1 MSAAW
6 PTVALGDVLR
16 RSEHII
22 PLDPEATYKE
32 VTVRINGKG
41 VVERRQV
48 KGVEIA
54 ADRRYRAKSG
64 QFIISRIDARHGASG
79 LIPDDLDGAIV
90 TNDFP
95 LFDAAK
101 DRLDPAFLG
110 WMSKTASFVDLC
122 KRASEGTTNRVRLSE
137 DRFKALNI
145 LLPPVNEQRRIVARI
160 EELAT
165 KVKEAQQFRTT
176 ATEEV
181 DAQWPAI
188 LKLAFDG
195 RLVGTVP
202 FKTSAQELLMQSTRL
217 HAGYRA
223 SNNNNA
229 YPHKPQIIGD
239 GPYIL
244 PTGWCWTTLGSV
256 LTHMVDCVNDTP
268 NFAEIDTGLLG
279 LKTTNIRPY
288 RLDLQRRW
296 YMTPDDFASWN
307 RRQSPQAGDIVLT
320 REAPVGN
327 VCMVPEG
334 ISACLTQRLMLLRAE
349 HRVIQGRYLLHF
361 LNSPCFTDQI
371 AASGRGQTH
380 PHIRVGDAPHFF
392 LPLPPMEQQ
401 VKIVAELDAL
411 QSKLDAVKALQ
422 TETAAEL
429 AAMLPAILDKAFKGG
444 L

>member
-1 MSAAW
+1 MIATW

-22 PLDPEATYKE
+22 PIDPEATYKE

-41 VVERRQV
+41 VVQRRQV
-48 KGVEIA
+48 QGVEIA
-54 ADRRYRAKSG
+54 ADRRYQAKSG

-79 LIPDDLDGAIV
+79 LIPDELDGAVV

-95 LFDAAK
+95 LFDVAE
-101 DRLDPAFLG
+101 DRLDAGFLS
-110 WMSKTASFVDLC
+110 WMSKTASFVELC

-137 DRFKALNI
+137 DRFKGLSI
-145 LLPPVNEQRRIVARI
+145 PLPPFDEQRRIVARI
-160 EELAT
+160 DELAA
-165 KVKEAQQFRTT
+165 KVAEACRLR
-176 ATEEV
+176 AVAIEEV
-181 DAQWPAI
+181 EAHWPAT
-188 LKLAFDG
+188 LKIAFDG
-195 RLVGTVP
+195 RLVSPVS
-202 FKTSAQELLMQSTRL
+202 FKASAQELLTHSARL
-217 HAGYRA
+217 HAGYQE
-223 SNNNNA
+223 SNHNNA
-229 YPHKPQIIGD
+229 YPHKPHIIGD

-244 PTGWCWTTLGSV
+244 PKGWCWTTVGSV

-268 NFAEIDTGLLG
+268 NFSEIDTGLLG

-296 YMTPDDFASWN
+296 YVTPDDFASWN

-320 REAPVGN
+320 REAPVGY

-349 HRVIQGRYLLHF
+349 NRVIQGRYLLHF
-361 LNSPCFTDQI
+361 LNSPCFADQI
-371 AASGRGQTH
+371 MASGRGQTH
-380 PHIRVGDAPHFF
+380 PHIRVGDAPHFL

-411 QSKLDAVKALQ
+411 QSKLDSVKALQ

-429 AAMLPAILDKAFKGG
+429 DAMLPAILDKAFKGE

>member
-1 MSAAW
+1 MSGVW
-6 PTVALGDVLR
+6 PTVALGEVIDHRKEFIIIDDLETYRRPRVQLHAQGIVLR
-16 RSEHII
+16 DAVPGAEIK
-22 PLDPEATYKE
+22 TK
-32 VTVRINGKG
+32 KQ
-41 VVERRQV
+41 QV
-48 KGVEIA
+48 A
-54 ADRRYRAKSG
+54 RAG
-64 QFIISRIDARHGASG
+64 EFLVAEIDAKVGG
-79 LIPDDLDGAIV
+79 FGIVPDALDGSIV
-90 TNDFP
+90 SSHYFLYGHKP
-95 LFDAAK
+95 
-101 DRLDPAFLG
+101 DRLDNKYLG
-110 WMSKTASFVDLC
+110 WFIKTRSFRQQVE
-122 KRASEGTTNRVRLSE
+122 AQGSTNYAAIRPNDVLGYE
-137 DRFKALNI
+137 I
-145 LLPPVNEQRRIVARI
+145 PLPPLDEQRRIVARI

-256 LTHMVDCVNDTP
+256 LTHMVDCINDTP

-380 PHIRVGDAPHFF
+380 PHIRVRDAPHFL

-429 AAMLPAILDKAFKGG
+429 DAMLPAILDKAFKGG

>member
-6 PTVALGDVLR
+6 PTVTLGDVLR

-41 VVERRQV
+41 VVERRRV
-48 KGVEIA
+48 RGVEIA
-54 ADRRYRAKSG
+54 ADRRYQAKTG

-79 LIPDDLDGAIV
+79 LIPDELDGAVV

-95 LFDAAK
+95 LFDVAK
-101 DRLDPAFLG
+101 DRLDVAFLD
-110 WMSKTASFVDLC
+110 WMSRTASFVELC

-137 DRFKALNI
+137 ERFKALNI
-145 LLPPVNEQRRIVARI
+145 PLPPLDEQRRIVARI
-160 EELAT
+160 EELAAMVGEVHRLRAT
-165 KVKEAQQFRTT
+165 AIKEVGTH
-176 ATEEV
+176 
-181 DAQWPAI
+181 WPAT

-195 RLVGTVP
+195 QLVSPVP
-202 FKTSAQELLMQSTRL
+202 FKASGQELLKQSAKFHINYQETK
-217 HAGYRA
+217 
-223 SNNNNA
+223 NNNA
-229 YPHKPQIIGD
+229 HPHKPQILNS
-239 GPYIL
+239 GPYAL
-244 PTGWCWTTLGSV
+244 PTGWCWTTMGSV

-268 NFAEIDTGLLG
+268 NFSEVDTGLLG

-296 YMTPDDFASWN
+296 YMAPEDFVSWN

-327 VCMVPEG
+327 VCMVPDG
-334 ISACLTQRLMLLRAE
+334 ISVCLTQRLMLLRAE
-349 HRVIQGRYLLHF
+349 DHVIQSRYLLHF
-361 LNSPCFTDQI
+361 LNSPCFTNQI
-371 AASGRGQTH
+371 ATSGRGQTH
-380 PHIRVGDAPHFF
+380 QHIRVGDAPYFL

-401 VKIVAELDAL
+401 VKIVSELDAL
-411 QSKLDAVKALQ
+411 QSKLDSVKALQ

-429 AAMLPAILDKAFKGG
+429 DAMLPAILDKAFKGE